1 MKVSEFL
8 FIKSLPSSLYGALGQ
23 IPNVF
28 MERSRERE
36 VLIPIEDVMQR
47 SKEGV
52 GVTKNCFEGDGPG
65 GRVGCLENVIASFCS
80 YVLIQSKN
88 KLFIDPAIKCTYSS
102 AQKDTVHKSPFE
114 LPVTFERRQGRCF

>member
-1 MKVSEFL
+1 M
-8 FIKSLPSSLYGALGQ
+8 KSLPSSLYGALGQ

-65 GRVGCLENVIASFCS
+65 GEGV
-80 YVLIQSKN
+80 VLKMLLP
-88 KLFIDPAIKCTYSS
+88 LFALTS
-102 AQKDTVHKSPFE
+102 
-114 LPVTFERRQGRCF
+114 

>member
-8 FIKSLPSSLYGALGQ
+8 FMKSLPSSLYGALGQ

-47 SKEGV
+47 SKEAV
-52 GVTKNCFEGDGPG
+52 GVTKNCFEGDGPVG
-65 GRVGCLENVIASFCS
+65 GWV
-80 YVLIQSKN
+80 VLKM
-88 KLFIDPAIKCTYSS
+88 L
-102 AQKDTVHKSPFE
+102 
-114 LPVTFERRQGRCF
+114 LPVFALTS